1 MAARRHPLCFVGR
14 EQAHGRRTKG
24 AAPTSGAR
32 PRDRWDRRPF
42 ATGRLAFHRQGTQ
55 MRNACHCRPLEL
67 GHSDKPRTST
77 ASTQIFTTP
86 HRPPLHRRGE
96 RSGMAKR
103 PPDPPRGRSDSHFPA
118 GSSARRHAHAEPA
131 SFNRLHVMSSYDAT
145 AHRESQR
152 MAKRQVGR
160 RPRCSGEPFHR
171 TPCGCPSRGCY
182 PRSSFSV
189 TPHRSFEPLLGPQLG
204 KRSWPAGGK
213 HKLCPCGRGGAE
225 QRKA

>member
-1 MAARRHPLCFVGR
+1 MAARRHPLCFVGQ
-14 EQAHGRRTKG
+14 EQAHGRRRKG
-24 AAPTSGAR
+24 AAPTCGGR
-32 PRDRWDRRPF
+32 PSRAHQPGDRWDSRPS
-42 ATGRLAFHRQGTQ
+42 ATGQQPAGFHCRGTQ

-77 ASTQIFTTP
+77 ASTQVFSTP
-86 HRPPLHRRGE
+86 APAWWTIRDGQ
-96 RSGMAKR
+96 MA
-103 PPDPPRGRSDSHFPA
+103 PDPLRGRNDSQQA
-118 GSSARRHAHAEPA
+118 AMHAHAEPA
-131 SFNRLHVMSSYDAT
+131 SLNCLHVMSSYDAT

-160 RPRCSGEPFHR
+160 RPRCSGQPFHR

-213 HKLCPCGRGGAE
+213 HSLCPCGRGGAE